1 MDRLTIVLGD
11 KTTIEE
17 LAKDPEVQIRIKDAI
32 IEGIGRKCVKV
43 AMSSKE
49 LKDAV
54 RRVDEVAAKT
64 FKEKFL
70 EKGGWSGFR
79 DTLTPEYR
87 EIVKNAVR
95 TAVGNEIEAATK
107 EQLQILTDRV
117 SNVVTSF
124 EHRVENYLNSL
135 NLDKVIENVA
145 TKVIKDKLAK

>member
-17 LAKDPEVQIRIKDAI
+17 LAKDPEVQIKIKDAI

-49 LKDAV
+49 LKAAV
-54 RRVDEVAAKT
+54 QRVDEVAAKA

-70 EKGGWSGFR
+70 EKGGWGGFSNK
-79 DTLTPEYR
+79 LTPEYQ
-87 EIVKNAVR
+87 EIVQDAVR
-95 TAVGNEIEAATK
+95 KAVGKEIEAATK
-107 EQLQILTDRV
+107 EQLQILSDRV
-117 SNVVTSF
+117 SDVVTSF
-124 EHRVENYLNSL
+124 ENRVENYLNGL
-135 NLDKVIENVA
+135 NLGKVIENVA

>member
-17 LAKDPEVQIRIKDAI
+17 LAKDPEVQIKIKDAI

-49 LKDAV
+49 LKAAV
-54 RRVDEVAAKT
+54 QRVDEVAAKA

-70 EKGGWSGFR
+70 EKGGWGGFS
-79 DTLTPEYR
+79 DKLTPEYQ
-87 EIVKNAVR
+87 EIVQDAVR
-95 TAVGNEIEAATK
+95 KAVGKEIEAATK
-107 EQLQILTDRV
+107 EQLQILTD
-117 SNVVTSF
+117 VVTSF
-124 EHRVENYLNSL
+124 ENRVENYLNGL

>member
-17 LAKDPEVQIRIKDAI
+17 LAKDPEVQIKIKDAI

-43 AMSSKE
+43 AMGSKE
-49 LKDAV
+49 LKAAV
-54 RRVDEVAAKT
+54 QRVDEVAAKT

-70 EKGGWSGFR
+70 EKSGWGGFS
-79 DTLTPEYR
+79 DKLTPEYQ
-87 EIVKNAVR
+87 EIVQDAVR
-95 TAVGNEIEAATK
+95 KAVGKEIEAATK
-107 EQLQILTDRV
+107 EQLQILIDRV
-117 SNVVTSF
+117 SDVVTSF
-124 EHRVENYLNSL
+124 ENRVENYLNGL